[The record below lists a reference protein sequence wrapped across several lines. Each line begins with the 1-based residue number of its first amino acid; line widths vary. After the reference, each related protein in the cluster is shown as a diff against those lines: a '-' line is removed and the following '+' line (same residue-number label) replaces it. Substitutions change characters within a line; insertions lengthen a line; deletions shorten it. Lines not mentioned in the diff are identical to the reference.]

1 MFCKFKQ
8 LTNYVFFI
16 FVVKKKSQNIYT
28 FKIMWYNYSE
38 VRYEMSKIKK
48 QVYFFLSKIDNFLF
62 ILYTTTKFIFIYQ
75 RFGISYFEKGN
86 R

>member
-1 MFCKFKQ
+1 MGVVYKRFIKKYKDFVNLK
-8 LTNYVFFI
+8 NYVFFI

-48 QVYFFLSKIDNFLF
+48 
-62 ILYTTTKFIFIYQ
+62 
-75 RFGISYFEKGN
+75 
-86 R
+86 